1 MIKLNTINKENKMK
15 PKIKK
20 GSKVR
25 MNYEW
30 DNQITEIIGIE
41 YDQENDTEI
50 ITANYTTE
58 DGDSY
63 ERWAYLKQI
72 SRIIKY

>member
-1 MIKLNTINKENKMK
+1 MK

-63 ERWAYLKQI
+63 VRWAYLNQI

>member
-1 MIKLNTINKENKMK
+1 MK